1 MMSTPIIA
9 LLAYDESNPM
19 MHKLEG
25 FVVRLSIKKR
35 AYYSRVDAHIKLNT
49 HTLRTGPHHFPK
61 NLYGLFFT
69 MQWNGQEDGFANRHI
84 FIRLDKYTPTIDIR
98 DEINVAEV
106 HGGVTDL

>member
-9 LLAYDESNPM
+9 LLAYDNAPM

-25 FVVRLSIKKR
+25 FFVRVSIEKR
-35 AYYSRVDAHIKLNT
+35 AYYSRVDTHIKLNA

-61 NLYGLFFT
+61 NFYGLFFA
-69 MQWNGQEDGFANRHI
+69 MQWNGQEDGFSNRHI
-84 FIRLDKYTPTIDIR
+84 FIRLDKYTPTIDIC
-98 DEINVAEV
+98 DEIDIAEV

>member
-25 FVVRLSIKKR
+25 FVVRVSIEKR
-35 AYYSRVDAHIKLNT
+35 AYYSRVDTHIKFNA

-61 NLYGLFFT
+61 NFYGLFVT
-69 MQWNGQEDGFANRHI
+69 LQRNSQKNGFANRHI

-98 DEINVAEV
+98 DEIDIAEV